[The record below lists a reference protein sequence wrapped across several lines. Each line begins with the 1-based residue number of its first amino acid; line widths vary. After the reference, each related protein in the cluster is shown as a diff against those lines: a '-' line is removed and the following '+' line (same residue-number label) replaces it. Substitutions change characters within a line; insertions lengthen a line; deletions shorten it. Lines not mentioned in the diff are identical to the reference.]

1 MPEGT
6 DNPGST
12 GGQEQSVPQSKYI
25 GVKEMLRKEEEGH
38 RATKTSLESTLKDLD
53 IKSGEVNK
61 LAVEVERLSEQIKI
75 ASQTPTDEL
84 VKLQEK
90 VGLLETQLQEKTSA
104 LESISRESIVK
115 EFGLTADVIKD
126 IPIDQL
132 PAMKK
137 VLEAQKVKLSPNSDV
152 TGGGQTMRP
161 TSSLELIKQGL
172 AERK

>member
-1 MPEGT
+1 MAEGT
-6 DNPGST
+6 DNPEST

-38 RATKTSLESTLKDLD
+38 KATKTSLESTLKDLD
-53 IKSGEVNK
+53 AKSGEVNK
-61 LAVEVERLSEQIKI
+61 LAVEVERLSEQIKT
-75 ASQTPTDEL
+75 APQTPTDEL
-84 VKLQEK
+84 AKLQEK

-104 LESISRESIVK
+104 LESVSRESIVK
-115 EFGLTADVIKD
+115 EYGLEEDVVKD

-137 VLEAQKVKLSPNSDV
+137 VLAAQKAKLSPNPDV

-161 TSSLELIKQGL
+161 ASSLELFKQGL